1 MLEVVSGEELYV
13 IKGHLYSAHFSTL
26 REIDLLPCCPV
37 VSLTCWLEKNGVETL
52 RIFSCF
58 SDFVIFFWTRGA

>member
-37 VSLTCWLEKNGVETL
+37 VSLTCWLEKKL
-52 RIFSCF
+52 C
-58 SDFVIFFWTRGA
+58 